1 MIKFCR
7 KSATYD
13 GHNVVKVFLCSFVR
27 VVDSSRKIDTNKLD
41 DLNRATYLLIIQI
54 FPPVVMAPY
63 VHEIMHIAQKIG
75 LYRSWS
81 YLS

>member
-1 MIKFCR
+1 M
-7 KSATYD
+7 
-13 GHNVVKVFLCSFVR
+13 
-27 VVDSSRKIDTNKLD
+27 DSSRKIDTDKLD
-41 DLNRATYLLIIQI
+41 DFDRATYLLIIQI